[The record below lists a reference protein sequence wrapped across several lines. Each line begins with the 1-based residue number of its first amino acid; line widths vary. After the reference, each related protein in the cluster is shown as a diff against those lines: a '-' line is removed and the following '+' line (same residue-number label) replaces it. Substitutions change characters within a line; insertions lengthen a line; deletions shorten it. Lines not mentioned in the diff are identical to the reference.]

1 MSFRGNRKSKREV
14 WFPQGKAGIGVGIVE
29 SVFKGVVKVNE
40 VASGKVTGDDHF
52 SGKYAVKKEK
62 REGKEDEYGK

>member
-1 MSFRGNRKSKREV
+1 M
-14 WFPQGKAGIGVGIVE
+14 GIGVGIVE

-62 REGKEDEYGK
+62 RESKEDEYGK